1 MGDNCDDGNTI
12 GGDGCSENCR
22 VETGYTCRNGSRTA
36 PSQCVYSGIPVT
48 LEQRSTKR
56 NEGQNQGV
64 FKFDV
69 YPPVIDIDRV
79 DLSKQVRFTC
89 DANFTVTGMT
99 YQRGVLTIETE
110 FATDLE
116 GRTCNVSMEFDP
128 SVILSDNFALVF
140 TVESDNNE
148 LVISAHLDSYQTMTF
163 LFTAISYTAI
173 AIFALGLG
181 HKMIGAELLVSTQLV
196 YLSSSLYKKIP
207 FLAESVSKL
216 RVVTG
221 YWLFQSEDYEE
232 VLPPF
237 TERVWLSPYFLES
250 TFAVASLVLLVLL
263 FLYVCHVLEYFTEED
278 EEERRRRRNRRR
290 KRSAWNRVQIALQI
304 IYNFLL
310 VPLTAGFVF
319 VWLLSA
325 YLNSRRFAV

>member
-1 MGDNCDDGNTI
+1 
-12 GGDGCSENCR
+12 
-22 VETGYTCRNGSRTA
+22 
-36 PSQCVYSGIPVT
+36 
-48 LEQRSTKR
+48 
-56 NEGQNQGV
+56 
-64 FKFDV
+64 
-69 YPPVIDIDRV
+69 
-79 DLSKQVRFTC
+79 
-89 DANFTVTGMT
+89 
-99 YQRGVLTIETE
+99 
-110 FATDLE
+110 
-116 GRTCNVSMEFDP
+116 
-128 SVILSDNFALVF
+128 
-140 TVESDNNE
+140 
-148 LVISAHLDSYQTMTF
+148 
-163 LFTAISYTAI
+163 
-173 AIFALGLG
+173 
-181 HKMIGAELLVSTQLV
+181 MIGAELLASTQLI
-196 YLSSSLYKKIP
+196 YLSRSLYKKIP
-207 FLAESVSKL
+207 FLAESTSKL

-237 TERVWLSPYFLES
+237 TERVRLSPYFLES
-250 TFAVASLVLLVLL
+250 TFAVTSLVLLVLL